1 MGNNLSWKTY
11 TMFWVCITA
20 DFDTKNWTNVQV
32 YKLYFSSYAVSLSV
46 LWCSETGRGCLYTFI
61 LKAAATNFLI
71 LSMFCVFS
79 VAACSTEA
87 GGQDPHLGEGWE
99 RIAEFS
105 PIPPP
110 SSPCL
115 QQLSRGL
122 TSEKTHSVSLIQ
134 CGFKWQIILS
144 DVVATDNPEFQL
156 HFH

>member
-1 MGNNLSWKTY
+1 
-11 TMFWVCITA
+11 MFWVCITA

-87 GGQDPHLGEGWE
+87 GGRDPHLGEGWE

-115 QQLSRGL
+115 QQLS
-122 TSEKTHSVSLIQ
+122 TVSPLKRLIQ
-134 CGFKWQIILS
+134 CLWFSVALS
-144 DVVATDNPEFQL
+144 DKSSLVMWLQL
-156 HFH
+156 TTLNFNCIFIKGHKRSLIWCI